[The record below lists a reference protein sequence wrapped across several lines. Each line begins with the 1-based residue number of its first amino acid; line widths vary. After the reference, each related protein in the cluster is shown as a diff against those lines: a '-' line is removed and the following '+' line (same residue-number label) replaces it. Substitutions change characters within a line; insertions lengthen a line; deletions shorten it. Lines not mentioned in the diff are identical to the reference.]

1 MWAWGSGG
9 KEAFLPA
16 WPAPRAAGACG
27 QDARIPSPLTTL
39 VLALCTAPDTQAG
52 LGLACLGTWDAC
64 RGGKP
69 QAGDSDLVLNSSP
82 ASGVLPQPGQSLS
95 LGILVFFFFFNVY
108 LSLRERERQSMSRGG
123 AERERETQS
132 LKQVPGS
139 ELSAQSP
146 TRGLNSR
153 IARS

>member
-16 WPAPRAAGACG
+16 WPAPRAAGAPG
-27 QDARIPSPLTTL
+27 QDAQIPSPLTTL
-39 VLALCTAPDTQAG
+39 FLALCTAPDTQAG
-52 LGLACLGTWDAC
+52 LGLACWGTWDAC

-95 LGILVFFFFFNVY
+95 LGILVFFFFF
-108 LSLRERERQSMSRGG
+108 
-123 AERERETQS
+123 
-132 LKQVPGS
+132 
-139 ELSAQSP
+139 
-146 TRGLNSR
+146 
-153 IARS
+153 